1 MLQSKTHHRPD
12 RQLEKMLIGLVYA
25 LISIVLSI
33 LMLFIF
39 PAHSLVFLVLTI
51 ITATLSILVAIMLI
65 SESERAL
72 TYGEFANVIL
82 ESKDVISRID
92 NAHFEALIEN
102 KLAVKVF
109 QGERVLN
116 YLEKRIFQD
125 KTNELNFERLVK
137 AVETLKE
144 ENVLLELEHKDA
156 HTWYDVHVRPIYLK
170 KNDIFQSDYSIEKIQ
185 KETYFLWQIKDVTA
199 IQNTDKI
206 LEQERQKMHRFI
218 EDMPLGLY
226 VLDENG
232 CFEYVNNTFSM
243 QLQIKKSNLLGK
255 RFETCV
261 QNKQSE
267 ILDVAKIEF
276 SGLLFFQNEKQNNFE
291 LFVTQNRTNEGDLL
305 KTRGLTLQDLPSDAK
320 LNEALNKY
328 ASYCKL
334 LLNSVPV
341 GVISVFKSDKIQS
354 FNTRAVEIFGTT
366 LKNATLSSF
375 FNAADV
381 AKLKKLYADYA
392 AGTPDDLP
400 VKFETTLKNG
410 KTVLLKMAPYW
421 QTYLKQSR
429 FAGVL
434 IYFFDTTERKNLEQQ
449 FAQAQKMQAM
459 GQFAGGI
466 AHDFN
471 NLLTAIIGFCDLLLQ
486 RHRIGDPSFA
496 DLNEIKQNAIRAAA
510 LVRQLLVY
518 SKQQPTNPKYLDVVE
533 SLTDLS
539 GFLKRIMG
547 EQINLSFYHDNDLG
561 YIRIDP
567 VHFTQVIMNLSVNAK
582 DAMSGKGSL
591 KISTRV
597 ETLLEDEPFGADVVK
612 AGDYVVIN
620 VSDTGCGIKQENL
633 SRIFDP
639 FFSTKQN
646 MAGTGSGTG
655 LGLATV
661 YGIVSQSKGL
671 IKVESLEG
679 KGTTFKI
686 YLPRYETGGEES
698 KTGDDV
704 QTLPLTPVL
713 NSASQSAPK
722 LIFGLN
728 VTKTDQ
734 QSGLQKN
741 AADVKILFVEDE
753 DSVRTFGIRA
763 LKKKGFSVTPCASA
777 EAALEESGPFDLL
790 ITDMVMPG
798 LSGAELS
805 KEMKKRQPDI
815 KIILASGY
823 SEEMARKELSDE
835 QDFTFISKPYSLGDL
850 IKKVFDVLSE

>member
-1 MLQSKTHHRPD
+1 MLKVKTHQRPD

-39 PAHSLVFLVLTI
+39 PAHSLMFLVLTI
-51 ITATLSILVAIMLI
+51 ITATLSILMAIMLI

-72 TYGEFANVIL
+72 TYGEFANIIL

-92 NAHFEALIEN
+92 NAHFDALIEN
-102 KLAVKVF
+102 KLAAKVF

-125 KTNELNFERLVK
+125 KTNELNLERLIK

-156 HTWYDVHVRPIYLK
+156 HTWYEVHLRPIYLK
-170 KNDIFQSDYSIEKIQ
+170 KNDIFQSDFSIEKIQ

-232 CFEYVNNTFSM
+232 CFEYVNNTFAM
-243 QLQIKKSNLLGK
+243 QLQTKKSNLMGK
-255 RFETCV
+255 RFETYV

-267 ILDVAKIEF
+267 ILDVGKIEF

-291 LFVTQNRTNEGDLL
+291 LFVTQNRTNEGDLV
-305 KTRGLTLQDLPSDAK
+305 KTRGLTLQDLPGDAK

-354 FNTRAVEIFGTT
+354 FNARAVDILGTT
-366 LKNATLSSF
+366 LKNASLSAF
-375 FNAADV
+375 FNSADV
-381 AKLKKLYADYA
+381 AKLKKLYADYLS
-392 AGTPDDLP
+392 GTPDDLP

-410 KTVLLKMAPYW
+410 KTVLLEMAPYW
-421 QTYLKQSR
+421 QTYLKQSH

-434 IYFFDTTERKNLEQQ
+434 IYFSDTTERKNLEEQ

-582 DAMSGKGSL
+582 DAMSGKGNL

-597 ETLLEDEPFGADVVK
+597 ETLLKDEPFGADVVK
-612 AGDYVVIN
+612 AGDYVVIS

-646 MAGTGSGTG
+646 AAGTGSGTG

-671 IKVESLEG
+671 IKVESVES

-686 YLPRYETGGEES
+686 YLPRYETGDKEN
-698 KTGDDV
+698 KTDDEV
-704 QTLPLTPVL
+704 QSLPLTPIL
-713 NSASQSAPK
+713 NGASQSEPK

-734 QSGLQKN
+734 QSGVQKN
-741 AADVKILFVEDE
+741 ASDVKILFVEDE
-753 DSVRTFGIRA
+753 DSVRMFGIRA

-823 SEEMARKELSDE
+823 SEEMARKELNGE